1 MLLARFQTAV
11 VALALILIVLF
22 ALPPAGVVPV
32 IFLVVLGGAW
42 EWTALIRMEHLLA
55 RFAYVLM
62 IAAGCIAMWLASPA
76 LYTWPVLALAAAWW
90 LIAFVLVVRYPLP
103 VPRWLTFVGGPL
115 TLLPAFLALSAL
127 IRYPQTGSISG
138 PTLLLFVLVVIWGA
152 DVGAYF
158 AGRAF
163 GRRKLAPQVSPN
175 KTWAGVF
182 GGLAAASAIG
192 FVGSA
197 LFGLAWFRLVPLC
210 FATAAVSIV
219 GDLLV
224 SLFKREA
231 GLKDSGVLFPGHG
244 GVLDRIDSISA
255 GTPLFVAGIVMGHGP
270 W

>member
-11 VALALILIVLF
+11 VALALILVVLF
-22 ALPPAGVVPV
+22 VLPPSAVVPV

-42 EWTALIRMEHLLA
+42 EWTALVRIENTLA
-55 RFAYVLM
+55 RLGYVAI
-62 IAAGCIAMWLASPA
+62 IAAGCIAMWLSPA
-76 LYTWPVLALAAAWW
+76 ASYTWPMLALAAAWW
-90 LIAFVLVVRYPLP
+90 LIAFALVVRYPLP

-115 TLLPAFLALSAL
+115 TLWPAFLALSAL
-127 IRYPQTGSISG
+127 IRYPQTGSITG

-163 GRRKLAPQVSPN
+163 GRSKLAPLVSPN

-182 GGLAAASAIG
+182 GGLAAAATIG
-192 FVGSA
+192 FAGSA
-197 LFGLAWFRLVPLC
+197 YFGLAWFRLVPLC
-210 FATAAVSIV
+210 LATAAVSVV

-255 GTPLFVAGIVMGHGP
+255 GTPLFVAGIVMGHGA